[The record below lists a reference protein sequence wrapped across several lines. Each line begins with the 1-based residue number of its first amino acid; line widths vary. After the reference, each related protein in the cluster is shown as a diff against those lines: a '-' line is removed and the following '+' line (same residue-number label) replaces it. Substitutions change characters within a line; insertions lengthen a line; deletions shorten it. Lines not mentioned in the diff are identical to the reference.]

1 MGIPSSADGGVR
13 IGSSGRDLTDKF
25 RAQQEPNQDTTT
37 GIQIAAACG
46 DPGQEPNQDTTTGIR
61 IAAACGDP
69 GQEPNQDTTTGIRIA
84 AACGDPGRMHVHWI
98 WLSVPLELAEW
109 FEPSKHAY
117 VSYERSRYETNGA

>member
-69 GQEPNQDTTTGIRIA
+69 G
-84 AACGDPGRMHVHWI
+84 RMHVHWI